1 MLSNIIV
8 ASDGSEASDRM
19 IECVS
24 GLVRVG
30 SRQAALVHVFNVRD
44 VGGLYISL
52 QEFMHPKLEK
62 QARVLR
68 DAGLEVDI
76 QTPLGIPFY
85 EINRIASERSA
96 SLVVVGSLGASLVGD
111 VLLGST
117 AHSVLQ
123 NAQFPTLL
131 VRLEMI
137 EEDGGR
143 RCRSACLDY
152 FQHILFPTDF
162 SDNAEHAF
170 LYLEHIVRETKA
182 HVTLL
187 HVQDESKIE
196 RHLKHR
202 LEEFNQIDA
211 DRLQGMKLRMEQCG
225 AASVTT
231 EIPYGS
237 PTKII
242 LDRVRTNGFSL
253 IVMGSQ
259 GRGFIEEVFV
269 GSIANNVARFAPVP
283 ALFVPAVR

>member
-8 ASDGSEASDRM
+8 ASDGSEASERM
-19 IECVS
+19 IECVR
-24 GLVRVG
+24 GLARVG
-30 SRQAALVHVFNVRD
+30 SQQVTLVHVFNVRD
-44 VGGLYISL
+44 VGGLYGSL
-52 QEFMHPKLEK
+52 QEFMLPKLEK
-62 QARVLR
+62 QAGILR
-68 DAGLEVDI
+68 DAGFEVNV
-76 QTPLGIPFY
+76 QTPLGFPAY
-85 EINRIASERSA
+85 EINRVACERSA

-123 NAQFPTLL
+123 NARFPTLL

-137 EEDGGR
+137 QEDGGR
-143 RCRSACLDY
+143 RCRAACQDY

-182 HVTLL
+182 RVTLL

-196 RHLKHR
+196 RHLKDRLDEFNKVDAER
-202 LEEFNQIDA
+202 LERMKC
-211 DRLQGMKLRMEQCG
+211 RLDQCG
-225 AASVTT
+225 AAAITT

-237 PTKII
+237 PTRVI
-242 LDRVRTNGFSL
+242 LDRARSNGFSL

-259 GRGFIEEVFV
+259 GRAFIQEVFM
-269 GSIANNVARFAPVP
+269 GSVANNVARFAPVP